1 MWSYRW
7 TNKLLMQE
15 RQESLS
21 SIRKRKSYAVS
32 AERWRIV
39 SGAEIEPGE
48 SVTIVVE
55 HVH

>member
-1 MWSYRW
+1 
-7 TNKLLMQE
+7 MQE

-21 SIRKRKSYAVS
+21 SVRKRKSYAVS